1 MTDFITSI
9 PYGEAVLILVL
20 FRVLFL
26 VSNEAK
32 ECSTPNGTPLVGV
45 LFVVLHSNGVLFV
58 VFSFKSF
65 GVLKTVP
72 FGVPFGVRQ
81 LFKLA
86 LRLALDASLIC
97 TSLVLN
103 GVLKAVP
110 NGVLKE
116 CYLQCCTPNGVLFV
130 VYSFKSFGD
139 WSAESSTKWSAK
151 RSAESRTGSNWFHQL
166 SNVLM

>member
-1 MTDFITSI
+1 MIPPKVTWY

-32 ECSTPNGTPLVGV
+32 ECSTPNSTPLVGV

-72 FGVPFGVRQ
+72 FGVRQ

-86 LRLALDASLIC
+86 LRLALDTSLIC
-97 TSLVLN
+97 RSLVLN

-110 NGVLKE
+110 NGVLFA
-116 CYLQCCTPNGVLFV
+116 VLH
-130 VYSFKSFGD
+130 S
-139 WSAESSTKWSAK
+139 K
-151 RSAESRTGSNWFHQL
+151 RSVVCG
-166 SNVLM
+166 V

>member
-1 MTDFITSI
+1 MGFYQTVIY

-20 FRVLFL
+20 LRVLFL

-32 ECSTPNGTPLVGV
+32 ECSTPNSTPLVGV
-45 LFVVLHSNGVLFV
+45 LFVVLHSNGVLLV

-86 LRLALDASLIC
+86 LRLALDTSLIC
-97 TSLVLN
+97 RSLVLN

-110 NGVLKE
+110 NGVLK
-116 CYLQCCTPNGVLFV
+116 GVLFAV
-130 VYSFKSFGD
+130 LHS
-139 WSAESSTKWSAK
+139 K
-151 RSAESRTGSNWFHQL
+151 RSVVCG
-166 SNVLM
+166 V

>member
-1 MTDFITSI
+1 M
-9 PYGEAVLILVL
+9 LILVL

-32 ECSTPNGTPLVGV
+32 ECSTPNSTPLVGV

-86 LRLALDASLIC
+86 LRLALDTSLIC
-97 TSLVLN
+97 RSLVLN

-110 NGVLKE
+110 NGVLKGV
-116 CYLQCCTPNGVLFV
+116 LFAVLHSKHVLFV
-130 VYSFKSFGD
+130 VHSFKSFGD
-139 WSAESSTKWSAK
+139 WSAESSTKWSDK
-151 RSAESRTGSNWFHQL
+151 RSAESSTGSNWFHQL
-166 SNVLM
+166 SNILM

>member
-1 MTDFITSI
+1 MTCSYRLSYSLFDIIKHDSP

-32 ECSTPNGTPLVGV
+32 ECSTPNSTPLV
-45 LFVVLHSNGVLFV
+45 VLFV

-86 LRLALDASLIC
+86 L
-97 TSLVLN
+97 VLN

-110 NGVLKE
+110 NGVLK
-116 CYLQCCTPNGVLFV
+116 GVLFAV
-130 VYSFKSFGD
+130 LHS
-139 WSAESSTKWSAK
+139 K
-151 RSAESRTGSNWFHQL
+151 RSVVCG
-166 SNVLM
+166 V